1 MKFKQEQPPINIGA
15 DISVRSFEIIAQEL
29 KEYPEAKKF
38 NSNEIEVISRL
49 IHTSTCF
56 KSVLENIF
64 FTPNAI
70 ARIQKLLQKKV
81 FLVRN

>member
-64 FTPNAI
+64 
-70 ARIQKLLQKKV
+70 LLQMLLLEYKNYCKKKQKS
-81 FLVRN
+81 